1 METYRTL
8 GIIGGILVLILS
20 FAFPLMAPTFFAGGL
35 GNMMGGFYGGMMG
48 GSGPYYGAS
57 QSSVFPFF
65 FMVGFTILGII
76 AGALGIVGSV
86 ISNRLVAG
94 ILLII
99 GAILSLPVFMGGF
112 GIGFLFMLVAGI
124 LALVNASGG
133 GSADKRVAGEKK
145 TTTLAHERSS

>member
-20 FAFPLMAPTFFAGGL
+20 FAFPLMAPMFFAGAM
-35 GNMMGGFYGGMMG
+35 GNMMGGFYGAMMG
-48 GSGPYYGAS
+48 GSGGAGN
-57 QSSVFPFF
+57 SSVFPFF
-65 FMVGFTILGII
+65 FLVGFTILGII
-76 AGALGIVGSV
+76 AGALGIMGSV
-86 ISNRLVAG
+86 ISSRLVAG

-112 GIGFLFMLVAGI
+112 GIGFLFILVAGI